1 MADIKLNID
10 KYLNHQNRCL
20 FDELS
25 AVYNIKLFQSDEIK
39 DWCIENNKP
48 IIRTPIDDLSIAS
61 FTHELLHLYL
71 DYLEITP
78 KEKVYHQIWHIQL
91 ILKINKHFLFDHIY
105 NVSSHKKMYPY
116 FREMGFKDI
125 DFVKDNGSFFSNY
138 DYLLIT
144 IFKKLRIFKTTWIS
158 RFIGHF
164 FALKN
169 DVVEIRRERNR
180 RMLFKLAQLDKSLYN
195 ILYDFDTTWEKQ
207 KSLDCSQNFQK
218 LSDDLYNWIK
228 INRMIKI
235 TSLIW

>member
-1 MADIKLNID
+1 MAEIELNID

-78 KEKVYHQIWHIQL
+78 KEEVYRRIWHIQL
-91 ILKINKHFLFDHIY
+91 IRTINKHFLFDHIY

-116 FREMGFKDI
+116 FKEMGFKED
-125 DFVKDNGSFFSNY
+125 DFVKKLGYFTSNY
-138 DYLLIT
+138 DYLIISVLKRIKL
-144 IFKKLRIFKTTWIS
+144 FKSTWVS
-158 RFIGHF
+158 QFIGHF

-169 DVVEIRRERNR
+169 DVIQHNR
-180 RMLFKLAQLDKSLYN
+180 KHNRKILYKFAKLDKSLYK
-195 ILYDFDTTWEKQ
+195 IIYDFDSSWEKQ

-218 LSDDLYNWIK
+218 LSDDLYLWVK
-228 INRMIKI
+228 INRMIKK
-235 TSLIW
+235 TSLI